1 LAFRLGGGRFRGGGR
16 GRRGRARRRGRRPE
30 CGRLLVTTTLFRR
43 RALSSAAA
51 ATASAAATAALPVCP
66 VGVVAS
72 RAAAPTASPTATS
85 LPAAAAATLTPI
97 LLHRGLGWLGSRG
110 RGGLNDGRARRDQLD
125 AGLEVRVHFHD
136 ADLRELRGR
145 RAVPPAAGAAAEP
158 GAARWD
164 ASSHGRLHRSHR
176 RRRRRRRHRRVV
188 RLIQVRRAPGPGSRR
203 ARPLPPPLHRLR
215 PVPPPPA
222 LPPPRRP
229 RPASGRRSRPRER
242 SSRSCGGA
250 LNTPAGCAAAPGTPA
265 PSAISYCPLSS
276 LLRLMSPLWA
286 ASTTNFEKRENPA
299 SFSSNVGSI
308 SCITCFRRSE
318 RMTSLCAVI
327 CFTASTTSSQGSR
340 RTYVTSLS
348 LVNPA

>member
-188 RLIQVRRAPGPGSRR
+188 RLIQVRRAHGLRTPAEPGERLLEQVVRFADREPAPTPTITP
-203 ARPLPPPLHRLR
+203 ARTSASTSPSARLW
-215 PVPPPPA
+215 PSLSTAGTLLA
-222 LPPPRRP
+222 LVRWG
-229 RPASGRRSRPRER
+229 AEYAGGLRRSAGDTRAER
-242 SSRSCGGA
+242 D
-250 LNTPAGCAAAPGTPA
+250 L
-265 PSAISYCPLSS
+265 
-276 LLRLMSPLWA
+276 
-286 ASTTNFEKRENPA
+286 
-299 SFSSNVGSI
+299 
-308 SCITCFRRSE
+308 
-318 RMTSLCAVI
+318 
-327 CFTASTTSSQGSR
+327 
-340 RTYVTSLS
+340 
-348 LVNPA
+348 